1 MDAQTV
7 VAVCE
12 IMLVVIGIVS
22 IAMLARKE

>member
-12 IMLVVIGIVS
+12 IMLVFIGIIGLV
-22 IAMLARKE
+22 LVRRE

>member
-12 IMLVVIGIVS
+12 ILLVVIGVIGLVL
-22 IAMLARKE
+22 MVRKD